1 MTTVRLTVAQAI
13 IRFLCAQQTERDGG
27 QVPLFAGAW
36 AIFGHGNVA
45 ALGEALHQHR
55 DKLQTY
61 RAHCEQAMA
70 HAAVAY
76 AKQTRRRR
84 MMLCTSSIGP
94 GATNMVTAAAVAHVN
109 RLPVLFLPGDSFA
122 GRAPDPVLQ
131 QVEHA
136 HDPNITA
143 NDCFRP
149 VSSYFDRIVIPE
161 QLLSTL
167 PRAIDVLTNP
177 ETTGPVTIALPQDVQ
192 AQAFEYPETF
202 FHVRLHRLHRPGADP
217 DQIARVAG
225 VIQGSQRPVF
235 VAGGGVHYSHAIEQ
249 FRDFIS
255 RRKIPVVETSAGKG
269 ALACNDPMNAGV
281 VGVVGTSAANEMVY
295 EADLIIVIG
304 SRLSDFTTGSRT
316 GVSSG
321 AVPQININI
330 SSFDAGKHDAI
341 ALRSD
346 AGRALAELDEQL
358 GNWTGD
364 TEWLERIEAVKSSW
378 DDNTRSIDQT
388 SPDSL
393 PSDAQ
398 VTSVINRAV
407 DPKKDVLVVAAGSMP
422 GEAAKLWRTEYS
434 RGYHSEYGYSCM
446 GYEIAGGIG
455 VKMADPGAE
464 VFVVVGD
471 GSYLMLNSEIATSV
485 MLGQKLIIIV
495 LDNRGFGCIN
505 RLQTQ
510 CGSANFNNLFDDC
523 TTVDQGAPVID
534 FAAHA
539 RSLGATA
546 EHVND
551 LDELAAALER
561 AKACTGTCVISID
574 TNPDDTTAG
583 GSWWEVGVPE
593 NSDRKSVEE
602 AYREWWRPGKRQQ
615 RRAKRSG

>member
-1 MTTVRLTVAQAI
+1 MI
-13 IRFLCAQQTERDGG
+13 
-27 QVPLFAGAW
+27 
-36 AIFGHGNVA
+36 
-45 ALGEALHQHR
+45 
-55 DKLQTY
+55 
-61 RAHCEQAMA
+61 
-70 HAAVAY
+70 
-76 AKQTRRRR
+76 
-84 MMLCTSSIGP
+84 
-94 GATNMVTAAAVAHVN
+94 
-109 RLPVLFLPGDSFA
+109 
-122 GRAPDPVLQ
+122 
-131 QVEHA
+131 
-136 HDPNITA
+136 
-143 NDCFRP
+143 
-149 VSSYFDRIVIPE
+149 
-161 QLLSTL
+161 LS
-167 PRAIDVLTNP
+167 
-177 ETTGPVTIALPQDVQ
+177 
-192 AQAFEYPETF
+192 
-202 FHVRLHRLHRPGADP
+202 AD
-217 DQIARVAG
+217 
-225 VIQGSQRPVF
+225 
-235 VAGGGVHYSHAIEQ
+235 E
-249 FRDFIS
+249 
-255 RRKIPVVETSAGKG
+255 KIPVVETSAGKG

-346 AGRALAELDEQL
+346 AAVPWLNLMN
-358 GNWTGD
+358 NWAIGPVTRSG
-364 TEWLERIEAVKSSW
+364 WKGSRAVKSSW

-546 EHVND
+546 EHAND

-615 RRAKRSG
+615 RREKRSG